1 VCTMKDKIKNI
12 MSAVFDID
20 KDTIGDDASTTNLEN
35 WDSINH
41 MNLVLAIEEE
51 FNIVFDDEEIVQI
64 TSLKSIESTLSKK
77 LNA

>member
-1 VCTMKDKIKNI
+1 MKDKIKNI

-20 KDTIGDDASTTNLEN
+20 KDIIGDDASTTNLEN

-64 TSLKSIESTLSKK
+64 TSLKSIEDTLAKK
-77 LNA
+77 VSGQ

>member
-1 VCTMKDKIKNI
+1 MKDKIKSI

-64 TSLKSIESTLSKK
+64 ISLKSIESTLSKK

>member
-1 VCTMKDKIKNI
+1 

-20 KDTIGDDASTTNLEN
+20 KDNIGDDASTTNLEN

-51 FNIVFDDEEIVQI
+51 FNIVFDDDEIVEI
-64 TSLKSIESTLSKK
+64 TSLNSIEATVAKK
-77 LNA
+77 LNGQ

>member
-1 VCTMKDKIKNI
+1 MKDKIKNI

-20 KDTIGDDASTTNLEN
+20 KNIIGDDSSSTNLDN

-41 MNLVLAIEEE
+41 MNLVLAFEEE

-64 TSLKSIESTLSKK
+64 TSLNSIEATLAKK
-77 LNA
+77 LNG

>member
-1 VCTMKDKIKNI
+1 MKDKIKNI

-20 KDTIGDDASTTNLEN
+20 KDIIGDDASTTNLAN

-41 MNLVLAIEEE
+41 MNLVLVIEEE

-64 TSLKSIESTLSKK
+64 TSLKSIEDTLAKK
-77 LNA
+77 VSGQ

>member
-1 VCTMKDKIKNI
+1 MKDKIKNI
-12 MSAVFDID
+12 MSAVFDIG
-20 KDTIGDDASTTNLEN
+20 KDNVGDDASTTNLEN

-64 TSLKSIESTLSKK
+64 TSLKSIESTVAKK
-77 LNA
+77 LNGE

>member
-1 VCTMKDKIKNI
+1 MKNKIKNI

-20 KDTIGDDASTTNLEN
+20 KNIIGDDSSTTNLEN

-41 MNLVLAIEEE
+41 MNLVLAFEEE

-64 TSLKSIESTLSKK
+64 TSLNSIEATLAKK
-77 LNA
+77 LNG

>member
-1 VCTMKDKIKNI
+1 MKDKIKNI

-64 TSLKSIESTLSKK
+64 TSLKSIESTLGKK

>member
-1 VCTMKDKIKNI
+1 MKDKIKNI

-20 KDTIGDDASTTNLEN
+20 KDNIGDDASTTNLEN

-64 TSLKSIESTLSKK
+64 TSLKSIETTLANK
-77 LNA
+77 LNGE

>member
-1 VCTMKDKIKNI
+1 MKNKIKNI

-20 KDTIGDDASTTNLEN
+20 KDIIEDDASTTNLEN

-64 TSLKSIESTLSKK
+64 TSLKSIENTLARKVSGQ
-77 LNA
+77 